1 MKPMSKTIVLSMIL
15 LLLVVS
21 SWMIYTYYSQ
31 SPAQVVLL
39 VYTPPSIQPL
49 LNNASREYMQLHPNV
64 RIEIIGGATGTL
76 LNKILLTGEG
86 DVFITADHEYML
98 NASRMGLVVNESIKV
113 LSYIVLALIIPRGNP
128 ANITSLDDLV
138 SKNVKIG
145 IANPSVA
152 PFGRMAVELLV
163 KNGIYDKVKDRL
175 VIYGDVGQT
184 ARQVALGLVDA
195 AILPHV
201 AHYWYL
207 NDTSIIWLNPAQ
219 LPTMSCQMIAVLNT
233 TKNYQ
238 AALEFVE
245 FLVEYVRFNP
255 YSLENGYIGDLEK
268 ISSITPYRPE
278 ELLFNNAC
286 IGYTK

>member
-1 MKPMSKTIVLSMIL
+1 MSRTIVLSVIL
-15 LLLVVS
+15 LVLVVS

-31 SPAQVVLL
+31 SPVQVELL
-39 VYTPPSIQPL
+39 VYTPPVIQPL
-49 LNNASREYMQLHPNV
+49 LENASREYMQLHPNV

-76 LNKILLTGEG
+76 LNKISLTGEG

-113 LSYIVLALIIPRGNP
+113 LSYVVLALIIPRDNP

-138 SKNVKIG
+138 LKNVKIG
-145 IANPSVA
+145 IANPNVA

-163 KNGIYDKVKDRL
+163 RNGIYDKVKDKL

-184 ARQVALGLVDA
+184 ARQVALGLVDV

-207 NDTSIIWLNPAQ
+207 NDTSIIWL
-219 LPTMSCQMIAVLNT
+219 
-233 TKNYQ
+233 
-238 AALEFVE
+238 
-245 FLVEYVRFNP
+245 
-255 YSLENGYIGDLEK
+255 
-268 ISSITPYRPE
+268 
-278 ELLFNNAC
+278 
-286 IGYTK
+286 